1 MTIYEQIQNAVDY
14 IEKNLFERQSSDEIA
29 DSVFMSSRSFY
40 NYFWI
45 ITGYT
50 YKEYVIKRRLTEAAK
65 ILSTS
70 NERIYK
76 IAFEIGYESHEAF
89 TRAFRHEFK
98 ISPLQYRKSQ
108 QILTGQNKINLI
120 NEIYMGV
127 IIKELP
133 KMEVVCFEGYAPD
146 PEIKAFDKMK
156 DWLNK
161 HKSEDNP
168 KRIFG
173 HNIDLN
179 GKLTYDPQNAG
190 YKVLVAIEDNNI
202 KKFNVKTEIIEAGR
216 FIVTGIEG
224 NIQSDGKWIMEGWGR
239 LNKMIEK
246 GDYKIKKAPRWF
258 EEHLEPSKPGNL
270 RLDLYLEIE

>member
-29 DSVFMSSRSFY
+29 NSVFMSSRSFY

-98 ISPLQYRKSQ
+98 ISPLAIS
-108 QILTGQNKINLI
+108 
-120 NEIYMGV
+120 
-127 IIKELP
+127 
-133 KMEVVCFEGYAPD
+133 
-146 PEIKAFDKMK
+146 
-156 DWLNK
+156 
-161 HKSEDNP
+161 
-168 KRIFG
+168 
-173 HNIDLN
+173 
-179 GKLTYDPQNAG
+179 
-190 YKVLVAIEDNNI
+190 KVSTNTHRAE
-202 KKFNVKTEIIEAGR
+202 
-216 FIVTGIEG
+216 
-224 NIQSDGKWIMEGWGR
+224 
-239 LNKMIEK
+239 
-246 GDYKIKKAPRWF
+246 
-258 EEHLEPSKPGNL
+258 
-270 RLDLYLEIE
+270 